1 MKIEVLQSISSANDM
16 AAEKNKLLLQKNRI
30 TALNIMSSPGSG
42 KTSLIMATIEKLR
55 GKFSFAVIEGDI
67 ASSVDAQKIGKTGIP
82 VVQIN
87 TGGDCSLQAH
97 MIGSALPKLPLKDVD
112 ILIIENVGN
121 LICPAESYLGESKKI
136 VIASFPE
143 GDDKPVKYPV
153 IFSKADAIV
162 VNKTDLAAYVNFDL
176 KRFRKVVKGLN
187 PDVEIF
193 PLSCKTG
200 EGIDKWIKWGAGLV
214 EN

>member
-1 MKIEVLQSISSANDM
+1 MKIEILKSIASANDT
-16 AAEKNKLLLQKNRI
+16 AAEKNSELFRKNRI
-30 TALNIMSSPGSG
+30 IALNIMSSPGSG
-42 KTSLIMATIEKLR
+42 KTSLIMSTISRLR
-55 GKFSFAVIEGDI
+55 DKFRLAVIEGDI
-67 ASSVDAQKIGKTGIP
+67 ASSVDAQKVGKAGIP

-97 MIGSALPKLPLKDVD
+97 MIGSALAKLPLKEVD

-121 LICPAESYLGESKKI
+121 LICPAESYLGESRKV

-153 IFSKADAIV
+153 MFSKADAVV
-162 VNKTDLAAYVNFDL
+162 VNKIDLAPHVDFDL

-187 PDVEIF
+187 PGVEIF

-200 EGIDKWIKWGAGLV
+200 EGVDKWVKWVAGLV
-214 EN
+214 SR